1 MIELLIESRC
11 IECDICVHVCPTN
24 VFEAR
29 PGQAPVIARQDD
41 CQTCFFCEVYC
52 PTDALFVA
60 PLSTPVEPQ
69 SPLRN
74 EETVIARGLVGTY
87 RRDVGWGKGQIPG
100 AQRCQSFRLTAKHQS
115 SGALFEPPPRKQVP
129 KNFTPPAATGCT
141 ATIVRHTA
149 SQPDE

>member
-24 VFEAR
+24 VFESR

-41 CQTCFFCEVYC
+41 CQTCYFCEVYC

-60 PLSTPVEPQ
+60 PLSKPVEPQ

-74 EETVIARGLVGTY
+74 EEAVIARGLVGTY
-87 RRDVGWGKGQIPG
+87 RKDVGWGKGQIPG

-129 KNFTPPAATGCT
+129 KNFVLPIAPGGSDAIARQV
-141 ATIVRHTA
+141 ADP
-149 SQPDE
+149 SDE